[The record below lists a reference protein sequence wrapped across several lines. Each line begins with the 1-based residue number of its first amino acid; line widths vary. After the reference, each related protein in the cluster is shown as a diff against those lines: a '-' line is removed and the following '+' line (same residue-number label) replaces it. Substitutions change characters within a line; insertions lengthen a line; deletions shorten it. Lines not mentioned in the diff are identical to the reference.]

1 MSETQVYG
9 LAQAEPEHAMKPDS
23 RKSGAPMTVRRLAQQ
38 GGVTVHVVRSYL
50 RRGLLRAAS
59 HTDAGYQLFSAD
71 ELQRLRFIRTAQ
83 SLGFTLAEIEE
94 IFRHSRQRRS
104 PCPYVRDITTRRLR
118 ETRAQLDHL
127 MALLSRMSSAVDQW
141 AHLPDAAPTGND
153 LCALIDAVAD
163 SLGPP
168 PSGIVPHPFLKRR
181 TDSEKA
187 S

>member
-1 MSETQVYG
+1 
-9 LAQAEPEHAMKPDS
+9 MKPDS

-71 ELQRLRFIRTAQ
+71 
-83 SLGFTLAEIEE
+83 AEIEE